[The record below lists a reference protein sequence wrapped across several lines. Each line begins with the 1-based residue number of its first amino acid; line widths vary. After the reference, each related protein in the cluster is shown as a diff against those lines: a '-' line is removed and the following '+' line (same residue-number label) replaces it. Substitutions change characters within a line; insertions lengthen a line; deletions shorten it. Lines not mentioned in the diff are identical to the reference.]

1 MNNGIFFLIFLVCLS
16 QLDNVKKIPSFFW
29 WLTWRLWKLP
39 AGWWRCFILRNV
51 LNFKKAKSL
60 ITPETTWSNI
70 YNKYYAV
77 FLASTLVL
85 AIYLFDRI
93 KARRNCSC
101 SVLYDYDEIKVFYN
115 YCAKGY
121 STPTISFF

>member
-1 MNNGIFFLIFLVCLS
+1 M
-16 QLDNVKKIPSFFW
+16 K
-29 WLTWRLWKLP
+29 
-39 AGWWRCFILRNV
+39 NV

-70 YNKYYAV
+70 YDKYYTV

-93 KARRNCSC
+93 KVRRNCSFF
-101 SVLYDYDEIKVFYN
+101 VLYDYDKIKIFYN
-115 YCAKGY
+115 YYAKGY
-121 STPTISFF
+121 SGPTISFFKIKCLLQIRQSA